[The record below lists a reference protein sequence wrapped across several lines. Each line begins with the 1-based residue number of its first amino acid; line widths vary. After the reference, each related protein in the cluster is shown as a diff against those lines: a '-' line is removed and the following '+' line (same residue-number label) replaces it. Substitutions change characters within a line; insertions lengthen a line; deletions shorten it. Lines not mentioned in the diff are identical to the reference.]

1 MQNWV
6 RFLFVASL
14 SIVLAGCGTLS
25 DKQLDPD
32 SSGGR
37 HLALTDDIG
46 AEVASLAQPMIDSGE
61 TTGLVVGVLTPDG
74 QQQFFG
80 FGTTH
85 QEGGHR
91 PDGDTLFAVG
101 SLSKGFLAATTS
113 VLVQEGVLHWDDT
126 LATLLPPE
134 VALSR
139 DAQRITLRQLVT
151 HTAGLPRQPMTE
163 RTLLYFVEY
172 LFTGKSFYRHFDRP
186 YLLEYLSTFKKHNGG
201 VPQYSNIGYGVLGYV
216 LELKTGKKVDALVHE
231 KVLDPLRLQ
240 STGYVPGKLPGYRER
255 ALGHAG
261 DQPKFIRRG
270 ELVPDWQFTDIM
282 SGSAALYS
290 NARDLLAYANAHLS
304 STGDSVLDAGLRETL
319 KVQFERKTEAAASA
333 WFVDEIDGHQIAHQI
348 GLVAGYTAYIG
359 IDAETRTAVVV
370 LQNNFNWTDRIGHRM
385 LLRMAQA
392 QKKAGD
398 TRSPDKGGTTAAKA
412 LFAGDS

>member
-1 MQNWV
+1 MQSWF
-6 RFLFVASL
+6 RIFCLASM
-14 SIVLAGCGTLS
+14 SIALAGCGTLS

-32 SSGGR
+32 SR
-37 HLALTDDIG
+37 AAQHLAATGDIA
-46 AEVASLAQPMIDSGE
+46 AEIAALAQPMIDSNE

-74 QQQFFG
+74 KQQFFG

-85 QEGGHR
+85 QEGGHQ
-91 PDGDTLFAVG
+91 PDGQTLFAVG

-113 VLVQEGVLHWDDT
+113 VLVQEGVLHWDET
-126 LATLLPPE
+126 LATLLPAGVP
-134 VALSR
+134 LSE
-139 DAQRITLRQLVT
+139 DAKRITLRQLVT

-172 LFTGKSFYRHFDRP
+172 LFTGKSFYRHFDRA
-186 YLLEYLSTFKKHNGG
+186 YLLEYLSTFKKHHGG

-231 KVLDPLRLQ
+231 KILDPLRLH
-240 STGYVPGKLPGYRER
+240 STGYVPEKLPGYGER

-290 NARDLLAYANAHLS
+290 NASDLLAYANAHLAA
-304 STGDSVLDAGLRETL
+304 TGSGVFDAGLRDTL
-319 KVQFERKTEAAASA
+319 KVQFEREREAAASA
-333 WFVDEIDGHQIAHQI
+333 WFVDEIDGHRIAHQI

-359 IDAETRTAVVV
+359 IDEQTRTAVVV
-370 LQNNFNWTDRIGHRM
+370 LQNNFNWTDRIGHRL

-392 QKKAGD
+392 KNFNTKDLQ
-398 TRSPDKGGTTAAKA
+398 R
-412 LFAGDS
+412 

>member
-1 MQNWV
+1 MQNWF
-6 RFLFVASL
+6 RILCLACI
-14 SIVLAGCGTLS
+14 SIALAGCGTLS
-25 DKQLDPD
+25 DSQLDPD
-32 SSGGR
+32 NSAAER
-37 HLALTDDIG
+37 LALSGDIG
-46 AEVASLAQPMIDSGE
+46 AEVAGLARPMIDSGE

-74 QQQFFG
+74 KQQFFG

-85 QEGGHR
+85 PDGGHR

-126 LATLLPPE
+126 LATLLPADA
-134 VALSR
+134 ALSD
-139 DAQRITLRQLVT
+139 DAKRITLRQLVT

-186 YLLEYLSTFKKHNGG
+186 YLLEYLSSFKKHNGG

-240 STGYVPGKLPGYRER
+240 STGYVPQKLPGYGER

-270 ELVPDWQFTDIM
+270 KLVPDWQFTDIM
-282 SGSAALYS
+282 SGSAAVYS

-304 STGDSVLDAGLRETL
+304 PTGDGVLDASLRETL

-333 WFVDEIDGHQIAHQI
+333 WFVDEIDGHRIAHQV

-359 IDAETRTAVVV
+359 IDEQTRTAVVV
-370 LQNNFNWTDRIGHRM
+370 LQNNFNWTDRIGHRI
-385 LLRMAQA
+385 LLRMAEA
-392 QKKAGD
+392 QKKSGRHQVA
-398 TRSPDKGGTTAAKA
+398 R
-412 LFAGDS
+412 

>member
-1 MQNWV
+1 MQNWF
-6 RFLFVASL
+6 RIICLASI
-14 SIVLAGCGTLS
+14 SILLAGCGTLS
-25 DKQLDPD
+25 DSQLDPD
-32 SSGGR
+32 NSAAERLGLSG
-37 HLALTDDIG
+37 DIG

-74 QQQFFG
+74 KQQFFG

-126 LATLLPPE
+126 LATLLPADQP
-134 VALSR
+134 LSA

-172 LFTGKSFYRHFDRP
+172 LFTGNSFYRHFDRP
-186 YLLEYLSTFKKHNGG
+186 YLLEYLSTFSKHNGG

-216 LELKTGKKVDALVHE
+216 LELQTGKKVDALVHE

-240 STGYVPGKLPGYRER
+240 STGYVPQNLPGYAGR

-270 ELVPDWQFTDIM
+270 KLVPDWQFTDIM

-290 NARDLLAYANAHLS
+290 TARDLLAYANAHLS
-304 STGDSVLDAGLRETL
+304 PTGDGVLDAGLRETL
-319 KVQFERKTEAAASA
+319 KVQYERKTEAAASA
-333 WFVDEIDGHQIAHQI
+333 WFVDEIDGHRIAHQV

-359 IDAETRTAVVV
+359 IDEQTRAAVVV
-370 LQNNFNWTDRIGHRM
+370 LQNNFNWTDRIGHRL

-392 QKKAGD
+392 RKKTGDAG
-398 TRSPDKGGTTAAKA
+398 SPDKGGTTAAKA
-412 LFAGDS
+412 LLAGDS

>member
-1 MQNWV
+1 MNWF
-6 RFLFVASL
+6 RILCLAGIAFF
-14 SIVLAGCGTLS
+14 LAGCGTLS
-25 DKQLDPD
+25 DSQLDPD
-32 SSGGR
+32 SSAAR
-37 HLALTDDIG
+37 HLALSGDIG
-46 AEVASLAQPMIDSGE
+46 AEVAGLAQPMIDSGE
-61 TTGLVVGVLTPDG
+61 TTGMVVGVLTPDG

-85 QEGGHR
+85 PEGGHR

-113 VLVQEGVLHWDDT
+113 VLVQEGALYWDDT
-126 LATLLPPE
+126 LETLLPAD
-134 VALSR
+134 VQLSA
-139 DAQRITLRQLVT
+139 DAKRITLRQLVT

-163 RTLLYFVEY
+163 RTLLYFLEY

-186 YLLEYLSTFKKHNGG
+186 YLLEYLSTFTKHNGG

-240 STGYVPGKLPGYRER
+240 STGYVPQKLPGYEQR

-270 ELVPDWQFTDIM
+270 TLVPDWQFTDIM
-282 SGSAALYS
+282 SGSAAVYS
-290 NARDLLAYANAHLS
+290 SARDLLAYANAHLA
-304 STGDSVLDAGLRETL
+304 STGDGVLDAGLRETL
-319 KVQFERKTEAAASA
+319 KVQYERKTEAAASA
-333 WFVDEIDGHQIAHQI
+333 WFVDEIDGHRIAHQI

-359 IDAETRTAVVV
+359 IDAETGSAVVV
-370 LQNNFNWTDRIGHRM
+370 LQNNFNWTDRIGHRL
-385 LLRMAQA
+385 LLRMAEA
-392 QKKAGD
+392 QKKSGRHWVA
-398 TRSPDKGGTTAAKA
+398 R
-412 LFAGDS
+412 

>member
-1 MQNWV
+1 MRNWICCICLAAV
-6 RFLFVASL
+6 SA
-14 SIVLAGCGTLS
+14 VLAGCGTLS
-25 DKQLDPD
+25 YSQWDADP
-32 SSGGR
+32 GPAR
-37 HLALTDDIG
+37 RLAATGDIG
-46 AEVASLAQPMIDSGE
+46 ADVAALAQPLIDSKE
-61 TTGLVVGVLTPDG
+61 TTGMVVGVLTPDG
-74 QQQFFG
+74 KQRFYG

-113 VLVQEGVLHWDDT
+113 VLVQEGVLHWSDT
-126 LATLLPPE
+126 LAELLPADA
-134 VALSR
+134 ALSP
-139 DAQRITLRQLVT
+139 DARRITLRQLVT

-186 YLLEYLSTFKKHNGG
+186 YLLDYLSTFKNSGDG
-201 VPQYSNIGYGVLGYV
+201 TPRYSNIGYGVLGYV

-240 STGYVPGKLPGYRER
+240 QTGYIPERLPGYGER

-270 ELVPDWQFTDIM
+270 ELVPDWRFSDMM

-290 NARDLLAYANAHLS
+290 SARDLLAYAGAHLS
-304 STGDSVLDAGLRETL
+304 STGDSVLDAGLRDTL
-319 KVQFERKTEAAASA
+319 KVQFHRESEAAASA
-333 WFVDEIDGHQIAHQI
+333 WFVDDIGGRRIAHQI

-359 IDAETRTAVVV
+359 IDAESGTAVVV
-370 LQNNFNWTDRIGHRM
+370 LQNNFNWVDRIGHRL
-385 LLRMAQA
+385 LLRMAEARKFQ
-392 QKKAGD
+392 
-398 TRSPDKGGTTAAKA
+398 PDWK
-412 LFAGDS
+412 